1 MKAWRR
7 TSSLI
12 SSWPPQTLLPMNLK
26 ATLQTGLSPKGCRP
40 VAGDTW
46 LRRDVGR
53 QLRQEINRL
62 QTELDLYQAALKPM
76 PQSASMSP
84 AGPHRLIIE
93 SDMPDYHLSIAQQ
106 HAARYYQEKFRLSK
120 EAKVAQHFSGQV
132 RPFEPDNSVV
142 HKEFPGLCAPFVQ
155 TRTGAGTSCC
165 RLV

>member
-1 MKAWRR
+1 
-7 TSSLI
+7 
-12 SSWPPQTLLPMNLK
+12 MNLK

-40 VAGDTW
+40 VAGDTL
-46 LRRDVGR
+46 LRGDVGR

-142 HKEFPGLCAPFVQ
+142 HKEFPGACAPFVQ
-155 TRTGAGTSCC
+155 ARTGAGTSCC